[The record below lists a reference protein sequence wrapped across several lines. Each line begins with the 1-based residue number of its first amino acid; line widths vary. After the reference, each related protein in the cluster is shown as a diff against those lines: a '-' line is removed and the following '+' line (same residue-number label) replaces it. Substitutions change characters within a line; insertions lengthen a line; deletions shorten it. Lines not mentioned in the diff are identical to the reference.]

1 MKFLSWTGLQYFYS
15 KYIGNLN
22 EQLKNV
28 KESIGNLG
36 NLATA
41 SKENLVYAINEIKS
55 ALSSFVEKK
64 DIVDNLTTESEI
76 APLSANM
83 GAELNKYIG
92 SVSKDMSVETEWKIY
107 QENGWTLNYRKSG
120 YKRYQVL
127 VIKTE
132 SKSQG
137 IRDSLIIARCPFTP
151 NINQRLPMIM
161 NVAQAPVGYGN
172 VQFLENGAITLS
184 ASEYANRVTFECY
197 GEVIVK

>member
-1 MKFLSWTGLQYFYS
+1 MKYLSWTGLQHFYS

-28 KESIGNLG
+28 KKSIGNLG
-36 NLATA
+36 NLATT

-64 DIVDNLTTESEI
+64 DIVDNLTSQAGD

-83 GAELNKYIG
+83 GREL
-92 SVSKDMSVETEWKIY
+92 SEDMSVETEWKIY
-107 QENGWTLNYRKSG
+107 QENGWTLKYRKSG

-127 VIKTE
+127 VAKTE

-137 IRDSLIIARCPFTP
+137 IRDSLIMARCPFTP

-161 NVAQAPVGYGN
+161 SVAQAPVGYGN

-184 ASEYANRVTFECY
+184 ASEYANQVTFECY
-197 GEVIVK
+197 GEVIVR

>member
-1 MKFLSWTGLQYFYS
+1 MKYLSWTGLQHFYS

-28 KESIGNLG
+28 KKSIGNLG
-36 NLATA
+36 NLATT

-64 DIVDNLTTESEI
+64 DIVDNLTSQAGD

-83 GAELNKYIG
+83 GREL
-92 SVSKDMSVETEWKIY
+92 SEDMSVETEWKIY
-107 QENGWTLNYRKSG
+107 QENGWTLKYRKSG

-127 VIKTE
+127 VAKTE

-161 NVAQAPVGYGN
+161 SVAQAPVGYGN
-172 VQFLENGAITLS
+172 VQFLVNGAITLS
-184 ASEYANRVTFECY
+184 ASEYANQVTFECY
-197 GEVIVK
+197 GEVIVE

>member
-1 MKFLSWTGLQYFYS
+1 MKYLSWTGLQHFYS

-28 KESIGNLG
+28 KKSIGNLG
-36 NLATA
+36 NLATT

-64 DIVDNLTTESEI
+64 DIVDNLTSQAGD

-83 GAELNKYIG
+83 GREL
-92 SVSKDMSVETEWKIY
+92 SEDMSVETEWKIY
-107 QENGWTLNYRKSG
+107 QENGWTLKYRKSG

-127 VIKTE
+127 VAKTE

-137 IRDSLIIARCPFTP
+137 IRDLLIIARCPFTP

-161 NVAQAPVGYGN
+161 SVAQAPVGYGN

-184 ASEYANRVTFECY
+184 ASEYANQVTFECY
-197 GEVIVK
+197 GEVIVR

>member
-1 MKFLSWTGLQYFYS
+1 MKFLSWTGLTYFYS

-22 EQLKNV
+22 EKLKNV

-41 SKENLVYAINEIKS
+41 SKENLVYSINEIKG

-92 SVSKDMSVETEWKIY
+92 SVNDNVALIREWETY
-107 QENGWTLNYRKSG
+107 TENGWTLKYRKTG
-120 YKRYQVL
+120 HKRYQVQL
-127 VIKTE
+127 TNMSPNGFKNA
-132 SKSQG
+132 
-137 IRDSLIIARCPFTP
+137 RDNLIMASSPLKCD
-151 NINQRLPMIM
+151 
-161 NVAQAPVGYGN
+161 VG
-172 VQFLENGAITLS
+172 Q
-184 ASEYANRVTFECY
+184 
-197 GEVIVK
+197 

>member
-1 MKFLSWTGLQYFYS
+1 MKYLSWTGLQHFYS

-28 KESIGNLG
+28 KKSIGNLG
-36 NLATA
+36 NLATT

-64 DIVDNLTTESEI
+64 DIVDNLTSQAGD

-83 GAELNKYIG
+83 GREL
-92 SVSKDMSVETEWKIY
+92 SEDMSVETEWKIY
-107 QENGWTLNYRKSG
+107 QENGWTLKYRKSG

-127 VIKTE
+127 VAKTE

-151 NINQRLPMIM
+151 NINQRLLMIM
-161 NVAQAPVGYGN
+161 SVAQAPVGYGN

-184 ASEYANRVTFECY
+184 ASEYANQVTFECY
-197 GEVIVK
+197 GEVIVR

>member
-28 KESIGNLG
+28 KKSIGNLG

-64 DIVDNLTTESEI
+64 DIVDNLTSQAGD

-83 GAELNKYIG
+83 GREL
-92 SVSKDMSVETEWKIY
+92 SEDMSVETEWKIY

-132 SKSQG
+132 SGSQG

-172 VQFLENGAITLS
+172 VQFLVNGAITLS

>member
-1 MKFLSWTGLQYFYS
+1 MKYLSWTGLQHFYS

-28 KESIGNLG
+28 KKSIGNLG

-64 DIVDNLTTESEI
+64 DIVDNLTSQAGD

-83 GAELNKYIG
+83 GREL
-92 SVSKDMSVETEWKIY
+92 SEDMSVETEWKIY
-107 QENGWTLNYRKSG
+107 QENGWTLKYRKSG

-132 SKSQG
+132 SRSQG
-137 IRDSLIIARCPFTP
+137 IIDSLIIARCPFTP

-172 VQFLENGAITLS
+172 VQFLVNGAITLS
-184 ASEYANRVTFECY
+184 ASEYANQVTFECY
-197 GEVIVK
+197 GEVIVE

>member
-1 MKFLSWTGLQYFYS
+1 MKYLSWTGLQHFYD

-64 DIVDNLTTESEI
+64 DIVDNLTSQAGD

-83 GAELNKYIG
+83 GREL
-92 SVSKDMSVETEWKIY
+92 SEDMSVETEWKIY
-107 QENGWTLNYRKSG
+107 QENGWTLKYRKSG

-127 VIKTE
+127 VAKTE

-161 NVAQAPVGYGN
+161 SVAQAPVGYGN

-184 ASEYANRVTFECY
+184 ASEYANQVTFECY
-197 GEVIVK
+197 GEVIVR

>member
-22 EQLKNV
+22 EQLNNV

-64 DIVDNLTTESEI
+64 DIVDNLTSQAGD

-83 GAELNKYIG
+83 GREL
-92 SVSKDMSVETEWKIY
+92 SEDMSVETEWKIY
-107 QENGWTLNYRKSG
+107 QENGWTLKYRKSG

-127 VIKTE
+127 VAKTE
-132 SKSQG
+132 SRSQG

-161 NVAQAPVGYGN
+161 SVAQAPVGYGN
-172 VQFLENGAITLS
+172 VQFLANGAITLS
-184 ASEYANRVTFECY
+184 ASEYANQVTFECY
-197 GEVIVK
+197 GEVIV

>member
-64 DIVDNLTTESEI
+64 DIVDNF
-76 APLSANM
+76 
-83 GAELNKYIG
+83 
-92 SVSKDMSVETEWKIY
+92 
-107 QENGWTLNYRKSG
+107 NYK
-120 YKRYQVL
+120 
-127 VIKTE
+127 
-132 SKSQG
+132 
-137 IRDSLIIARCPFTP
+137 IRDSSIKRE
-151 NINQRLPMIM
+151 
-161 NVAQAPVGYGN
+161 YGSGIK
-172 VQFLENGAITLS
+172 QIYRFGK
-184 ASEYANRVTFECY
+184 R
-197 GEVIVK
+197 

>member
-28 KESIGNLG
+28 KKSIGNLG

-64 DIVDNLTTESEI
+64 DIVDNLTSQAGD

-83 GAELNKYIG
+83 GREL
-92 SVSKDMSVETEWKIY
+92 SEDMSVETEWKIY
-107 QENGWTLNYRKSG
+107 NENNWELKYRKSG
-120 YKRYQVL
+120 YKRYQVRM
-127 VIKTE
+127 IYTDKNG
-132 SKSQG
+132 SHDNKD
-137 IRDSLIIARCPFTP
+137 RLIMRGCLFTP
-151 NINQRLPMIM
+151 DGDQRLVMLM
-161 NVAQAPVGYGN
+161 NVAQQIVGTGN
-172 VQFLENGAITLS
+172 IQFRTNRNVTLS
-184 ASEYANRVTFECY
+184 AEEYKNPVTYECH
-197 GEVIVK
+197 GEVIVQ

>member
-28 KESIGNLG
+28 KKSIGNLG

-64 DIVDNLTTESEI
+64 DIVDNLTSQAGD

-83 GAELNKYIG
+83 GREL
-92 SVSKDMSVETEWKIY
+92 SEDMSVETEWKIY

-132 SKSQG
+132 SRSQG

-172 VQFLENGAITLS
+172 VQFLVNGAITLS
-184 ASEYANRVTFECY
+184 ASEYADQVTFECY

>member
-28 KESIGNLG
+28 KKSIGNLG

-92 SVSKDMSVETEWKIY
+92 SVNDNVALIREWETY
-107 QENGWTLNYRKSG
+107 TENGWTLKYRKTG
-120 YKRYQVL
+120 HKRYQVQL
-127 VIKTE
+127 TNMSPNGFKNA
-132 SKSQG
+132 
-137 IRDSLIIARCPFTP
+137 RDNLIMASSPLKCDFE
-151 NINQRLPMIM
+151 QRL
-161 NVAQAPVGYGN
+161 VALLHVSQAIVGYGN
-172 VQFLENGAITLS
+172 ANFRDGSITISTTDYTGA
-184 ASEYANRVTFECY
+184 VTCECL

>member
-1 MKFLSWTGLQYFYS
+1 MKYLSWTGLQHFYS

-28 KESIGNLG
+28 KKSIGNLG

-64 DIVDNLTTESEI
+64 DIVDNLTSQAGD

-83 GAELNKYIG
+83 GREL
-92 SVSKDMSVETEWKIY
+92 SEDMSVETEWKIY

-132 SKSQG
+132 SRSQG

-172 VQFLENGAITLS
+172 VQFLVNGAITLS
-184 ASEYANRVTFECY
+184 ASEYANQVTFECY

>member
-28 KESIGNLG
+28 KKSIGNLG

-64 DIVDNLTTESEI
+64 DIVDNLTSQAGD

-83 GAELNKYIG
+83 GREL
-92 SVSKDMSVETEWKIY
+92 SEDMSVETEWKIY

-132 SKSQG
+132 SRSQG

-161 NVAQAPVGYGN
+161 NVAQTPVGYGN
-172 VQFLENGAITLS
+172 VQFLVNGAITLS
-184 ASEYANRVTFECY
+184 ASEYANQVTFECY

>member
-28 KESIGNLG
+28 KKSIGNLG

-64 DIVDNLTTESEI
+64 DIVDNLTSQAGD

-83 GAELNKYIG
+83 GREL
-92 SVSKDMSVETEWKIY
+92 SEDMSVETEWKIY
-107 QENGWTLNYRKSG
+107 NENNWELKYRKSG
-120 YKRYQVL
+120 YKRYQVRM
-127 VIKTE
+127 IYTDKNG
-132 SKSQG
+132 SHDNKD
-137 IRDSLIIARCPFTP
+137 RLIMRGCPFTP
-151 NINQRLPMIM
+151 DVDQRLVMLM
-161 NVAQAPVGYGN
+161 HVAQQIVGTGN
-172 VQFLENGAITLS
+172 IQFRTNRNVTLS
-184 ASEYANRVTFECY
+184 AEEYKSPVTYECY
-197 GEVIVK
+197 GEVIVQ

>member
-1 MKFLSWTGLQYFYS
+1 MKYLSWTGLQHFYS
-15 KYIGNLN
+15 KYIENLN

-28 KESIGNLG
+28 KKSIGNLG

-64 DIVDNLTTESEI
+64 DIVDNLTSQAGD

-83 GAELNKYIG
+83 GREL
-92 SVSKDMSVETEWKIY
+92 SEDMSVETEWKIY

-127 VIKTE
+127 VAKTE
-132 SKSQG
+132 SRSQG

-161 NVAQAPVGYGN
+161 SVAQAPVGYGN
-172 VQFLENGAITLS
+172 VQFLVNGAITLS
-184 ASEYANRVTFECY
+184 ASEYANQVTFECY
-197 GEVIVK
+197 GEVIVE

>member
-64 DIVDNLTTESEI
+64 DIVDNLTSQAGD

-83 GAELNKYIG
+83 GREL
-92 SVSKDMSVETEWKIY
+92 SEDMSVETEWKIY
-107 QENGWTLNYRKSG
+107 QENGWTLKYRKSG

-127 VIKTE
+127 VAKTE

-161 NVAQAPVGYGN
+161 SVAQAPVGYGN

-197 GEVIVK
+197 GEVIVR

>member
-1 MKFLSWTGLQYFYS
+1 MKYLSWTGLQHFYS

-28 KESIGNLG
+28 KKSIGNLG
-36 NLATA
+36 NLATT

-64 DIVDNLTTESEI
+64 DIVDNLTSQAGD

-83 GAELNKYIG
+83 GREL
-92 SVSKDMSVETEWKIY
+92 SEDMSVETEWKIY
-107 QENGWTLNYRKSG
+107 QENGWTLKYRKSG

-127 VIKTE
+127 VAKTE

-137 IRDSLIIARCPFTP
+137 IRDSLIIAGCPFTP

-161 NVAQAPVGYGN
+161 SVAQAPVGYGN

-184 ASEYANRVTFECY
+184 ASEYANQVTFECY
-197 GEVIVK
+197 GEVIVR

>member
-1 MKFLSWTGLQYFYS
+1 MKYLSWTGLQHFYG

-28 KESIGNLG
+28 KESIGNLDS
-36 NLATA
+36 LTTT

-64 DIVDNLTTESEI
+64 DIVDNLTSQAGD

-83 GAELNKYIG
+83 GREL
-92 SVSKDMSVETEWKIY
+92 SEDMSVETEWKIY

-127 VIKTE
+127 VTKTE

-137 IRDSLIIARCPFTP
+137 IKDSLIIARCPFTP

-161 NVAQAPVGYGN
+161 SVAQAPVGYGN

>member
-64 DIVDNLTTESEI
+64 DIVDNLTSQAGD

-83 GAELNKYIG
+83 GREL
-92 SVSKDMSVETEWKIY
+92 SRDMSVETEWKTY
-107 QENGWTLNYRKSG
+107 NENNWELRYRKSG
-120 YKRYQVL
+120 YKRYQVY
-127 VIKTE
+127 VIYTDKNG
-132 SKSQG
+132 SHDNKD
-137 IRDSLIIARCPFTP
+137 RLIMRGCPFTP
-151 NINQRLPMIM
+151 DRDQRLVMLM
-161 NVAQAPVGYGN
+161 NVAQQIVGTGN
-172 VQFLENGAITLS
+172 IQFRTNRNVTLS
-184 ASEYANRVTFECY
+184 AEEYNNPVTYECY

>member
-1 MKFLSWTGLQYFYS
+1 MKYLSWTGLQHFYS

-28 KESIGNLG
+28 KKSIGNLG

-41 SKENLVYAINEIKS
+41 SKENLVYAINEIKG

-64 DIVDNLTTESEI
+64 DIVDNLTSQAGD

-83 GAELNKYIG
+83 GREL
-92 SVSKDMSVETEWKIY
+92 SEDMSVETEWKIY
-107 QENGWTLNYRKSG
+107 QENGWTLKYRKSG

-127 VIKTE
+127 VAKTE

-161 NVAQAPVGYGN
+161 SVAQAPVGYGN

-184 ASEYANRVTFECY
+184 ASEYANQVTFECY
-197 GEVIVK
+197 GEVIVR

>member
-22 EQLKNV
+22 EQLNNV

-64 DIVDNLTTESEI
+64 DIVDNLTSQAGD

-83 GAELNKYIG
+83 GREL
-92 SVSKDMSVETEWKIY
+92 SEDMSVETEWKIY
-107 QENGWTLNYRKSG
+107 QENGWTLKYRKSG

-127 VIKTE
+127 VAKTE
-132 SKSQG
+132 SRSQG

-161 NVAQAPVGYGN
+161 SVAQAPVGYGN
-172 VQFLENGAITLS
+172 VQFLANGGITLS
-184 ASEYANRVTFECY
+184 ASEYANQVTFECY
-197 GEVIVK
+197 GEVIV